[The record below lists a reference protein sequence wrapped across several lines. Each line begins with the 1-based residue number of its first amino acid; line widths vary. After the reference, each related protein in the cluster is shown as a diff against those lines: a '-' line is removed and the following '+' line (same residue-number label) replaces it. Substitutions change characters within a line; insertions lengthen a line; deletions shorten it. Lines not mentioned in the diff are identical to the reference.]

1 MIKSKLKHKNWC
13 RSGRLPGE
21 SIVVSNVNV
30 IDDGSENQFPVE
42 AVMVPN
48 PIGGDSDGGQ
58 SQLPEKR
65 QLFIKWY
72 N

>member
-1 MIKSKLKHKNWC
+1 
-13 RSGRLPGE
+13 
-21 SIVVSNVNV
+21 VVSNVNV

-65 QLFIKWY
+65 QLFIK
-72 N
+72 